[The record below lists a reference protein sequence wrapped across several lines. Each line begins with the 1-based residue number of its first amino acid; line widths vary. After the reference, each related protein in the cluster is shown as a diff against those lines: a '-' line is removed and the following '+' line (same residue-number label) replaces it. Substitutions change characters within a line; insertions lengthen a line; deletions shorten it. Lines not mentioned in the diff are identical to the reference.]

1 MIDIGEHFYDDDP
14 SKGHPDVRTRL
25 RDVSYFF
32 LGNGYIQAAIQIA
45 PSGEGTPVGLLIMDP
60 NRLGKKRES
69 LTMDPDNGL
78 EQTMVCIR
86 SGRSWLFP
94 EGNTLRAFWSKDSS
108 IPTVRVMWQN
118 SGYFISESFYCP
130 EFRQPVMVREV
141 WIKSLRKT
149 AAALKVRT
157 CLLKDFTEE
166 TLYLNPG
173 DEQNIFFHYTFEPS
187 RRKVHLKSLS
197 KSKIGHRTVKYWRSA
212 AKVSFDHPLLDQ
224 YFEAACYQLPAVISQ
239 TGQVDGSIW
248 QYNREWVR
256 DQAMMAVGLTFSG
269 HHGKARTVL
278 QRLISEFV
286 TDEGDTIDSS
296 EKRHPEEVEL
306 DQNGVLL
313 YAIKQYVLW
322 TYDLEFL
329 SKNWKKIRA
338 MAKFPLKHVFR
349 HFPSGLLANTREY
362 WERHRAHGIKKG
374 MELAHQLFVSLG
386 LFDAAQFAR
395 MMGREKEAID
405 WETEAKRIKHI
416 MLSDKRYGLVD
427 EGKFIKRRSTDGT
440 VQKSIKPLAEAQLPD
455 KVPLSGK
462 GDHPL
467 NPDTSVVLPIA
478 LGFISPD
485 SDLAKNTLESVES
498 LWNQDWKGG
507 GYGRYHVSSEPD
519 SPGPWPFPSLFVARA
534 YAEMEDDKKVW
545 RIFNWLNSLPG
556 ALSGSWFEFY
566 GERFAPPFPQVGI
579 TPWTWAEMLILL
591 VHHIIGVHPQVEH
604 LYIRPKLLPGIDRI
618 QASFPLR
625 NTRLDLD
632 IERRAQQGPLG
643 VESNSA
649 VRKISEK
656 EAEIAYSKSKIQ
668 VKTTVASLR

>member
-1 MIDIGEHFYDDDP
+1 MIDVGEHFYDDDP
-14 SKGHPDVRTRL
+14 SRGHPDVRTRL

-32 LGNGYIQAAIQIA
+32 LGNGFIQAAVQIA

-60 NRLGKKRES
+60 DRLAKKRES
-69 LTMDPDNGL
+69 LTMDPKYGL
-78 EQTMVCIR
+78 EQTMIRIR
-86 SGRSWLFP
+86 SGRSSFFP
-94 EGNTLRAFWSKDSS
+94 KRNTLRALWSKDSS
-108 IPTVRVMWQN
+108 IPAVRVIWQN
-118 SGYFISESFYCP
+118 LGYFVSESFYCP
-130 EFRQPVMVREV
+130 ELDQPVLIRRVR
-141 WIKSLRKT
+141 IKSLRKT
-149 AAALKVRT
+149 AATLKVRT
-157 CLLKDFTEE
+157 SLLEDRAEE

-173 DEQNIFFHYTFEPS
+173 DEQNIFFHYTLDPT
-187 RRKVHLKSLS
+187 RKKVHLKSLS
-197 KSKIGHRTVKYWRSA
+197 KSKIGHQTVKYWRSA
-212 AKVSFDHPLLDQ
+212 AKVSFGHPLLDH
-224 YFEAACYQLPAVISQ
+224 YFEAASYQLPAVISQ
-239 TGQVDGSIW
+239 TGRVDGSIW

-256 DQAMMAVGLTFSG
+256 DQAMMAVGLTLSG

-296 EKRHPEEVEL
+296 EKRRPDEVEL

-322 TYDLEFL
+322 TYDLELL

-338 MAKFPLKHVFR
+338 IVRFPLKHVFQ

-386 LFDAAQFAR
+386 LFDASQLAR
-395 MMGREKEAID
+395 MIDREKEAID
-405 WETEAKRIKHI
+405 WEGEAKRIKHT
-416 MLSDKRYGLVD
+416 MLTDKRYGLV
-427 EGKFIKRRSTDGT
+427 EAGRFIKRRGIDGT
-440 VQKSIKPLAEAQLPD
+440 LQKSIQPLAEAQLPD
-455 KVPLSGK
+455 EVPLSRK
-462 GDHPL
+462 GDHSL
-467 NPDTSVVLPIA
+467 NPDTSTVLPVA

-485 SDLAKNTLESVES
+485 SDLAKNTLESIEP

-534 YAEMEDDKKVW
+534 YTEMQADIKVW
-545 RIFNWLNSLPG
+545 RIFNWMNSLPG

-579 TPWTWAEMLILL
+579 TPWTWAEMLLLL

-604 LYIRPKLLPGIDRI
+604 LCIRPKLLPGINRI
-618 QASFPLR
+618 QASFPIR

-632 IERRAQQGPLG
+632 IERRAQQGPFG

-649 VRKISEK
+649 VRKISER
-656 EAEIAYSKSKIQ
+656 EVEMEYSKNKIQ
-668 VKTTVASLR
+668 VKITIS